1 MANDE
6 YVPPADEADR
16 KAWRAVNYFDEC
28 SDIVRRLIE
37 LGSIGDLALMYQ
49 LVEDAAKL
57 WAKMQKEAG
66 DE

>member
-16 KAWRAVNYFDEC
+16 KVWRAVNYFDEC

-37 LGSIGDLALMYQ
+37 LGSIGDRALMYQ

>member
-16 KAWRAVNYFDEC
+16 KVWRAVNYFDEC

-37 LGSIGDLALMYQ
+37 LGSIGDRALMYQ

-57 WAKMQKEAG
+57 WAKMQKEAR